1 MRQPAGDD
9 QPENQRENNQ
19 GQQLSDEI
27 HLRKSNTTTVGT
39 DGARQLTHGEILGA
53 LTGILIAVLLSAL
66 DQTIVNPALTAI
78 ATDLHAVNDLSWI
91 IIGYF
96 VTSTALMP
104 VYGKL
109 SDIYGR
115 GRLMMISI
123 AIFVAAS
130 VLCACAQSLVQLALF
145 RALEGAGG
153 GGLTVIS
160 QAMIADFIS
169 PRDRGKYQGFIAAT
183 WALAGVAGPPLGGLL
198 TDHLS
203 WRYIFWI
210 NLPLGLLA
218 FVLCRR
224 VSRRLTRPPAPSAR
238 LDYAGALLL
247 IAGVSLVLLA
257 VSGSTS
263 GWNPWILLKMG
274 AGLALLALFVAQEFR
289 ADDPIV
295 PPRLY
300 RNGIVVGM
308 NVVGLLLTMVQFGT
322 LVLLPVYFQLVMGL
336 PATISGVMIV
346 PMLLL
351 IPVGSVL
358 AGQFMAR
365 TGRYKAI
372 FPVAFVLM
380 TVALIAFAQMSASS
394 PTLSLEVA
402 VGVLGLGIGSCGPVL
417 MAGTQNAAQGA
428 DLGAAT
434 SSITFAR
441 SLGASLGTA
450 IFWAILLVPLASASL
465 GSTDALFHGGYAGII
480 GLPAAERERVL
491 GLLAAGFHNVFLI
504 SAAIAFA
511 GAVFSLFL
519 REEPLK
525 TAPRSQLVKAQ

>member
-1 MRQPAGDD
+1 M
-9 QPENQRENNQ
+9 
-19 GQQLSDEI
+19 
-27 HLRKSNTTTVGT
+27 VGT
-39 DGARQLTHGEILGA
+39 DGARQLTHGEIMGA

-78 ATDLHAVNDLSWI
+78 ATDLHEVNNLSWI
-91 IIGYF
+91 IVGYF

-115 GRLMMISI
+115 GRLISI
-123 AIFVAAS
+123 AITIFVAAS
-130 VLCACAQSLVQLALF
+130 LLCACAQSLVQLALF
-145 RALEGAGG
+145 RALEGVGG

-169 PRDRGKYQGFIAAT
+169 PRDRGKYQGFIAGT
-183 WALAGVAGPPLGGLL
+183 WAFAGVLGPPLGGLL
-198 TDHLS
+198 TDQLS
-203 WRYIFWI
+203 WRFIFWI

-224 VSRRLTRPPAPSAR
+224 VAKRMTNPPARSSR

-263 GWNPWILLKMG
+263 GWDAQAISEMG
-274 AGLALLALFVAQEFR
+274 AGLVLLALFVAQEFR

-300 RNGIVVGM
+300 RNAIVVGM
-308 NVVGLLLTMVQFGT
+308 NVVGLLLSMVQFGA
-322 LVLLPVYFQLVMGL
+322 LVLLPVYFQLVMGV
-336 PATISGVMIV
+336 PATISGFMIV

-351 IPVGSVL
+351 IPVASVL

-380 TVALIAFAQMSASS
+380 TVAMIAFARMSASS
-394 PTLSLEVA
+394 STLSVELA
-402 VGVLGLGIGSCGPVL
+402 VGLLGLGIGCCGPVL
-417 MAGTQNAAQGA
+417 MAGTQNAAHGA

-450 IFWAILLVPLASASL
+450 MFWAILLVPLASASL
-465 GSTDALFHGGYAGII
+465 GSTDALFHAGYAGIV
-480 GLPAAERERVL
+480 GLPAGERERVM
-491 GLLAAGFHNVFLI
+491 GLLAMGFHNVFVI
-504 SAAIAFA
+504 SAGIAFGTA
-511 GAVFSLFL
+511 LFSLFL

-525 TAPRSQLVKAQ
+525 TAPRSRLVKSMQ